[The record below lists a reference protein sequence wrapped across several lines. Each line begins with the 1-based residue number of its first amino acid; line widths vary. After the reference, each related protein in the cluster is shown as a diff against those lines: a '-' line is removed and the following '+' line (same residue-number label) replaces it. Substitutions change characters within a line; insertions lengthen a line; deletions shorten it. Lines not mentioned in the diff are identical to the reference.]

1 MSNLQKWTTLNSE
14 FVLDNRWCRV
24 RQDRV
29 QLPNGEVVDDYF
41 INVRPEIV
49 LILSITANGKVVF
62 VRQYRHGVGEILL
75 ELPAGTFEPQQED
88 SLTAARRELEE
99 ETGYI
104 SSELIKL
111 ATLHDNPVKDTNRIH
126 VYLALNA
133 EPIGTQALDLT
144 EDIEVVCLPI
154 SQVENQILSG
164 EICVSG
170 TIAAIFVGL
179 NYLQKDRKFLRI

>member
-49 LILSITANGKVVF
+49 LILPITPTGNVVF

-111 ATLHDNPVKDTNRIH
+111 ATLYDNPVKDTNCIH
-126 VYLALNA
+126 AYLALNV
-133 EPIGTQALDLT
+133 EPLGKQALDVT

-154 SQVENQILSG
+154 SQVGSQVLSG
-164 EICVSG
+164 AICVSG
-170 TIAAIFVGL
+170 TIAAIFLGL
-179 NYLQKDRKFLRI
+179 NYIHKNSK

>member
-1 MSNLQKWTTLNSE
+1 MSNLQKWTILNSE

-29 QLPNGEVVDDYF
+29 QLPNGQVVDDYF

-49 LILSITANGKVVF
+49 LILPITSTGNIIF
-62 VRQYRHGVGEILL
+62 VRQYRHGVEEILL
-75 ELPAGTFEPQQED
+75 ELPAGTFDPQQED

-111 ATLHDNPVKDTNRIH
+111 ATLYDNPVKDTNRIH
-126 VYLALNA
+126 AYLALNA
-133 EPIGTQALDLT
+133 EPLGTQALDPT

-154 SQVENQILSG
+154 SQIESQILS
-164 EICVSG
+164 EKICVSG
-170 TIAAIFVGL
+170 TITTIFLGL
-179 NYLQKDRKFLRI
+179 NYLHKR

>member
-1 MSNLQKWTTLNSE
+1 MSNLKKWATLNSQ
-14 FVLDNRWCRV
+14 FVLDNRWCRI
-24 RQDRV
+24 RRDRV

-49 LILSITANGKVVF
+49 LILPITVRENIIF

-75 ELPAGTFEPQQED
+75 ELPAGTFDPEQED

-104 SSELIKL
+104 SSELIEL
-111 ATLHDNPVKDTNRIH
+111 ATWHDNPVKDTNCIH

-133 EPIGTQALDLT
+133 EPLGTQALDPT
-144 EDIEVVCLPI
+144 EEIEVICLPI
-154 SQVENQILSG
+154 SQVESKIFNG

-170 TIAAIFVGL
+170 TIAAIFMGL
-179 NYLQKDRKFLRI
+179 NFLKNKRLITI